1 MDSGTLR
8 GALQAIYTS
17 RFAELDDSQGVLH
30 YLLVQDN
37 MSGGVTG
44 VVFNLQCLKT
54 KYIIPNHEFLIN
66 YLLLSSSKKEML
78 IWNHATLT
86 EDISELRR
94 NFNLILGANNIYVTR
109 SVEWRYFY

>member
-8 GALQAIYTS
+8 GALQAILIYTS

-37 MSGGVTG
+37 MYGGVTG

-54 KYIIPNHEFLIN
+54 KYIIP
-66 YLLLSSSKKEML
+66 KP
-78 IWNHATLT
+78 
-86 EDISELRR
+86 
-94 NFNLILGANNIYVTR
+94 
-109 SVEWRYFY
+109 